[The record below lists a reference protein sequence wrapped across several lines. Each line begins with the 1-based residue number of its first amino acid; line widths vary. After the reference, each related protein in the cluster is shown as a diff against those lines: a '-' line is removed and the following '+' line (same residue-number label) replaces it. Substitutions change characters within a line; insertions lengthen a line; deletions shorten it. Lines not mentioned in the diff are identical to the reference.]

1 MADLR
6 AGGVV
11 VIRPSHYTTL
21 MNRAR
26 LFIAIAGGFLSAS
39 SFWMSLPLIAVS
51 LRRDGVSDLWVGII
65 SGLPWVGLLAVLPLV
80 PRLIHR
86 IGLQRTVLIG
96 MVISILV
103 FIGFANTRSVI
114 LWSILFCIQGA
125 TLGLRW
131 AAMDTWINGAV
142 PDHARGRL
150 IGLYELVASGSIAA
164 GPACLVF
171 LGNTGALPFVT
182 CAAIVTV
189 AAGLL
194 LIAGRETA
202 IKVRAKIHLSVW
214 RILSLE
220 AAAFT
225 GIALVGVTEAC
236 NLSLLP
242 LFALGAGATAAT
254 ASMYVVIVQ
263 GAGAAGAFLF
273 GFLADKFSR
282 PAILLGTGF
291 ITITAPLALPLF
303 YASSLVWP
311 LLLAWGL
318 AIGGMFTLGMVVLG
332 ARFKGGSLASAV
344 ALSVAVYT
352 IGGILGPPAMGALMA
367 SFGSFGLPY
376 GLAAIALLSVAAAS
390 CFEVLRPHVVVAH

>member
-1 MADLR
+1 
-6 AGGVV
+6 
-11 VIRPSHYTTL
+11 

-26 LFIAIAGGFLSAS
+26 LFIAIAGAFLSAA

-51 LRRDGVSDLWVGII
+51 LRRDGVSDLWVGLI

-80 PRLIHR
+80 PRLIRR
-86 IGLQRTVLIG
+86 IGLQRTVLSG
-96 MVISILV
+96 MLISILV
-103 FIGFANTRSVI
+103 FIGFASTRSVI
-114 LWSILFCIQGA
+114 IWSLLFCVQGA

-150 IGLYELVASGSIAA
+150 VGLYELVASGSIAA

-171 LGNTGALPFVT
+171 LGNSGSLPFIF
-182 CAAIVTV
+182 CAAIVTL
-189 AAGLL
+189 ASALL
-194 LIAGRETA
+194 LVAGRETA
-202 IKVRAKIHLSVW
+202 IKVRAKIQLSVW

-220 AAAFT
+220 STAFVA
-225 GIALVGVTEAC
+225 IALVGVTEAC

-242 LFALGAGATAAT
+242 LFALGSGASASA
-254 ASMYVVIVQ
+254 ASMYLVIMQ

-291 ITITAPLALPLF
+291 ITIAAPLALPIF
-303 YASSLVWP
+303 YPSIFLWP
-311 LLLAWGL
+311 LLLLWGL
-318 AIGGMFTLGMVVLG
+318 AIGGMFTLGMIVLG
-332 ARFKGGSLASAV
+332 ARFKGNALASAV

-367 SFGSFGLPY
+367 SFGAFGLPY
-376 GLAAIALLSVAAAS
+376 GLAAIALLSVAAAA
-390 CFEVLRPHVVVAH
+390 CFEVLRPHMVIAP

>member
-1 MADLR
+1 
-6 AGGVV
+6 
-11 VIRPSHYTTL
+11 

-26 LFIAIAGGFLSAS
+26 LFIAIAGAFLSAA

-51 LRRDGVSDLWVGII
+51 LRRDGVSDLWVGLI
-65 SGLPWVGLLAVLPLV
+65 SGLPWVGLLTVLPLV
-80 PRLIHR
+80 PRLIRR
-86 IGLQRTVLIG
+86 IGLQRTVLSG
-96 MVISILV
+96 MLISILV
-103 FIGFANTRSVI
+103 FVGFASTRSVVI
-114 LWSILFCIQGA
+114 WSVLFCIQGA

-150 IGLYELVASGSIAA
+150 VGLYELVASGSIAA

-171 LGNTGALPFVT
+171 LGNSGSLPFIF
-182 CAAIVTV
+182 CAAIVTLASV
-189 AAGLL
+189 LL

-202 IKVRAKIHLSVW
+202 IKVRAKIQLSVW

-220 AAAFT
+220 RAAFVA
-225 GIALVGVTEAC
+225 IALVGVTEAC

-242 LFALGAGATAAT
+242 LFALGSGASASA
-254 ASMYVVIVQ
+254 ASMYLVIMQ

-273 GFLADKFSR
+273 GFLADKFNR

-291 ITITAPLALPLF
+291 ITIAAPLALPLL
-303 YASSLVWP
+303 YPSLFLWP

-318 AIGGMFTLGMVVLG
+318 AIGGMFTLGMIVLG
-332 ARFKGGSLASAV
+332 ARFKGNALASAV

-367 SFGSFGLPY
+367 RFGAFGLPY
-376 GLAAIALLSVAAAS
+376 GLAAIALLSVASAA
-390 CFEVLRPHVVVAH
+390 CFEVLRPHMVIAP